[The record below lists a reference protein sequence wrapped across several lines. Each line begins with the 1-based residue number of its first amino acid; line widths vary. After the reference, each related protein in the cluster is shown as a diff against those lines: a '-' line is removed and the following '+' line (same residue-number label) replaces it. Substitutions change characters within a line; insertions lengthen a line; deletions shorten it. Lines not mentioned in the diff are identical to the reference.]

1 MPAPRVIARQNNRVQ
16 NRLGIA
22 RFHFLSG
29 SINRV
34 TVERRNILPQLH
46 TPLDACQH
54 RRFNRRRIIIQLVKR
69 RSRQSK
75 RRLRVARDAKRPM
88 ILLRAIPILP
98 PHFAAV
104 EILRCR
110 LPVPALCH
118 RGRPIGAA
126 SHTCRSQHCRH
137 KDKNEGSRGH
147 GRASRNAAFAEEG
160 KKNFLKHTVVL
171 ARQPQRRRSV
181 LKRQRPRSEH
191 PVPAQSIPAP
201 VLHRPALYAQKM
213 VRFTVLASGSKGN
226 CTVVSGGP
234 TRILVDAGL
243 SCRELFKRMK
253 AAGEDPA
260 TLDAIIITHEHQDH
274 VNGLGVTA
282 RKLGI
287 PVYFTEGT
295 HRAWMRWLTPRR
307 QMTYKQW
314 LEQCRQQAASRQAE
328 SEPSEGEPDDLEIAA
343 ETNCEAESS
352 APPPEKDP
360 TFLPSVQY
368 FQAGRPLQIGDFL
381 VSPFTIPHDAVDP
394 VGFVF
399 QAEGVRM
406 AVATDLGYV
415 TPNVKAQLKQLDLLL
430 LESNHDLEMLRDGP
444 YPWSVKQRVLSRVGH
459 LSNEAAAQ
467 FLESEYDGQATYV
480 ILGHLSESNN
490 LPELARVTAERA
502 LNGRASLLANRLLL
516 AAQREPML
524 PVCF

>member
-1 MPAPRVIARQNNRVQ
+1 MCASVPSE
-16 NRLGIA
+16 L
-22 RFHFLSG
+22 
-29 SINRV
+29 
-34 TVERRNILPQLH
+34 
-46 TPLDACQH
+46 TPSPLLH
-54 RRFNRRRIIIQLVKR
+54 RR
-69 RSRQSK
+69 
-75 RRLRVARDAKRPM
+75 ARY
-88 ILLRAIPILP
+88 
-98 PHFAAV
+98 
-104 EILRCR
+104 
-110 LPVPALCH
+110 
-118 RGRPIGAA
+118 
-126 SHTCRSQHCRH
+126 
-137 KDKNEGSRGH
+137 
-147 GRASRNAAFAEEG
+147 
-160 KKNFLKHTVVL
+160 
-171 ARQPQRRRSV
+171 PQ
-181 LKRQRPRSEH
+181 E
-191 PVPAQSIPAP
+191 
-201 VLHRPALYAQKM
+201 M

-226 CTVVSGGP
+226 STVVSGGR

-314 LEQCRQQAASRQAE
+314 LEECRKQAAARQAE
-328 SEPSEGEPDDLEIAA
+328 VDPGEGDPDDIEVAA
-343 ETNCEAESS
+343 DAISS
-352 APPPEKDP
+352 AEASGPTKPEKDP
-360 TFLPSVQY
+360 TFLPSVNY
-368 FQAGRPLQIGDFL
+368 FQAGQQLQIGDIL

-415 TPNVKAQLKQLDLLL
+415 TPNVKAQLKKLDLLL

-467 FLESEYDGQATYV
+467 FLETEYDGQATYV

-490 LPELARVTAERA
+490 LPDLARVMAERA

-516 AAQREPML
+516 AAQHEPML